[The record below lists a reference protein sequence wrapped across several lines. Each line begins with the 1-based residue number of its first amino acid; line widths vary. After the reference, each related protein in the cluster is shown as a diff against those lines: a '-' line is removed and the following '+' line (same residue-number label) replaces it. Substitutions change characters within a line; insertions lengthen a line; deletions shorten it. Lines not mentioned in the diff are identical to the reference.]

1 MGRLH
6 YGSGR
11 RVQILRINEG
21 IEFFTSLESLTYA
34 LVDSVD
40 LSQNKALKI
49 LVCNSHTN
57 YLKLPEDCK
66 LDSLTCSTVV
76 LESIDINACKQLK
89 NLCLKIKTTGV
100 ILNDLPSLE
109 QLSSIAYYSD
119 GASFQNLDLKNNKR
133 LKRIVFTGAIGLMDI
148 DLSGCEALEEFTPTG
163 KNYALNLKG
172 CKSLKSLAA
181 DYAYSINLEGCVG
194 LETFES
200 RRIGNIDLSDC
211 IRLKEIFIDSGDG
224 VLDLSKNHALESIT
238 VYNMTIKEL
247 NGSLYPNL
255 RNLTYRS
262 DAQPSSVDIQ
272 NCSALESLYITS
284 SLLTSLQFKGC
295 TSLDN
300 TRLEGN
306 AGEVDV
312 SDCPNL
318 FLDCYGLTCL
328 DFNKSIRG
336 LKLYTT
342 ESFPGLDLS
351 GCASLEHLEFYN
363 YNPSAFLRLN
373 GCQSLKY
380 LKIYHL
386 YQDELSF
393 ADCGALEEVTM
404 EWVGIKELD
413 LSEKTNLIYLLCS
426 NMDIECL
433 DTSNSPLLETLRC
446 PSNSQL
452 KMLNIKG
459 NPSLQNLDCRSCA
472 LQSLDLSGNPAL
484 QYIDCSSNYVL
495 RTVDVRPCLSL
506 FRFTGLDS
514 VETVYVTAKQFSST
528 TFNVHPNTR
537 ILIQ

>member
-1 MGRLH
+1 MK
-6 YGSGR
+6 
-11 RVQILRINEG
+11 G
-21 IEFFTSLESLTYA
+21 IEFFTSLESLTCA

-49 LVCNSHTN
+49 LECNSHTN

-109 QLSSIAYYSD
+109 QLSFIAYYSD

-133 LKRIVFTGAIGLMDI
+133 LKRIAFTGAIGLMDI

-200 RRIGNIDLSDC
+200 RHVGNIDLSDC

-238 VYNMTIKEL
+238 VYNMMIKEL
-247 NGSLYPNL
+247 KGSLYPNL

-300 TRLEGN
+300 IRLEGN

-318 FLDCYGLTCL
+318 FLDCYGLAYL

-363 YNPSAFLRLN
+363 YNLSAFLRLN

-413 LSEKTNLIYLLCS
+413 LSENTNLIYLLCS

-472 LQSLDLSGNPAL
+472 L
-484 QYIDCSSNYVL
+484 
-495 RTVDVRPCLSL
+495 
-506 FRFTGLDS
+506 
-514 VETVYVTAKQFSST
+514 
-528 TFNVHPNTR
+528 
-537 ILIQ
+537 

>member
-1 MGRLH
+1 M
-6 YGSGR
+6 
-11 RVQILRINEG
+11 
-21 IEFFTSLESLTYA
+21 
-34 LVDSVD
+34 
-40 LSQNKALKI
+40 
-49 LVCNSHTN
+49 
-57 YLKLPEDCK
+57 
-66 LDSLTCSTVV
+66 
-76 LESIDINACKQLK
+76 
-89 NLCLKIKTTGV
+89 
-100 ILNDLPSLE
+100 
-109 QLSSIAYYSD
+109 
-119 GASFQNLDLKNNKR
+119 
-133 LKRIVFTGAIGLMDI
+133 KRIAFTGAIGLMDI

-200 RRIGNIDLSDC
+200 RRIGNIDLPDC
-211 IRLKEIFIDSGDG
+211 IRLKGIFIDSGDG

-247 NGSLYPNL
+247 KGSLYPNL

-342 ESFPGLDLS
+342 ESFPAWIL
-351 GCASLEHLEFYN
+351 
-363 YNPSAFLRLN
+363 
-373 GCQSLKY
+373 
-380 LKIYHL
+380 
-386 YQDELSF
+386 
-393 ADCGALEEVTM
+393 
-404 EWVGIKELD
+404 
-413 LSEKTNLIYLLCS
+413 
-426 NMDIECL
+426 
-433 DTSNSPLLETLRC
+433 
-446 PSNSQL
+446 
-452 KMLNIKG
+452 
-459 NPSLQNLDCRSCA
+459 
-472 LQSLDLSGNPAL
+472 
-484 QYIDCSSNYVL
+484 
-495 RTVDVRPCLSL
+495 VDVLPLSIWNFIIIILVL
-506 FRFTGLDS
+506 F
-514 VETVYVTAKQFSST
+514 YV
-528 TFNVHPNTR
+528 
-537 ILIQ
+537 

>member
-247 NGSLYPNL
+247 KGSLYPNL

-342 ESFPGLDLS
+342 ESFPGLDIS
-351 GCASLEHLEFYN
+351 GCASLEHL
-363 YNPSAFLRLN
+363 AF
-373 GCQSLKY
+373 
-380 LKIYHL
+380 
-386 YQDELSF
+386 
-393 ADCGALEEVTM
+393 
-404 EWVGIKELD
+404 
-413 LSEKTNLIYLLCS
+413 YLLCS

-484 QYIDCSSNYVL
+484 QYIDCSSN
-495 RTVDVRPCLSL
+495 
-506 FRFTGLDS
+506 
-514 VETVYVTAKQFSST
+514 
-528 TFNVHPNTR
+528 
-537 ILIQ
+537 

>member
-1 MGRLH
+1 M
-6 YGSGR
+6 
-11 RVQILRINEG
+11 
-21 IEFFTSLESLTYA
+21 
-34 LVDSVD
+34 
-40 LSQNKALKI
+40 
-49 LVCNSHTN
+49 
-57 YLKLPEDCK
+57 
-66 LDSLTCSTVV
+66 
-76 LESIDINACKQLK
+76 
-89 NLCLKIKTTGV
+89 
-100 ILNDLPSLE
+100 
-109 QLSSIAYYSD
+109 
-119 GASFQNLDLKNNKR
+119 
-133 LKRIVFTGAIGLMDI
+133 
-148 DLSGCEALEEFTPTG
+148 
-163 KNYALNLKG
+163 
-172 CKSLKSLAA
+172 
-181 DYAYSINLEGCVG
+181 
-194 LETFES
+194 
-200 RRIGNIDLSDC
+200 
-211 IRLKEIFIDSGDG
+211 
-224 VLDLSKNHALESIT
+224 
-238 VYNMTIKEL
+238 
-247 NGSLYPNL
+247 
-255 RNLTYRS
+255 
-262 DAQPSSVDIQ
+262 
-272 NCSALESLYITS
+272 
-284 SLLTSLQFKGC
+284 
-295 TSLDN
+295 
-300 TRLEGN
+300 
-306 AGEVDV
+306 
-312 SDCPNL
+312 
-318 FLDCYGLTCL
+318 

>member
-109 QLSSIAYYSD
+109 QLSFIAYYSD
-119 GASFQNLDLKNNKR
+119 GASFQNLDLKNNKC
-133 LKRIVFTGAIGLMDI
+133 LKRIAFTGAIGLMDF
-148 DLSGCEALEEFTPTG
+148 DLSGCEALEEFIPTG

-200 RRIGNIDLSDC
+200 RHVGNIDLSDC

-238 VYNMTIKEL
+238 VYNMMIKEL
-247 NGSLYPNL
+247 K
-255 RNLTYRS
+255 
-262 DAQPSSVDIQ
+262 VIQ
-272 NCSALESLYITS
+272 T
-284 SLLTSLQFKGC
+284 
-295 TSLDN
+295 
-300 TRLEGN
+300 
-306 AGEVDV
+306 
-312 SDCPNL
+312 
-318 FLDCYGLTCL
+318 
-328 DFNKSIRG
+328 
-336 LKLYTT
+336 
-342 ESFPGLDLS
+342 
-351 GCASLEHLEFYN
+351 
-363 YNPSAFLRLN
+363 
-373 GCQSLKY
+373 
-380 LKIYHL
+380 
-386 YQDELSF
+386 
-393 ADCGALEEVTM
+393 
-404 EWVGIKELD
+404 
-413 LSEKTNLIYLLCS
+413 
-426 NMDIECL
+426 
-433 DTSNSPLLETLRC
+433 
-446 PSNSQL
+446 
-452 KMLNIKG
+452 
-459 NPSLQNLDCRSCA
+459 
-472 LQSLDLSGNPAL
+472 PAL
-484 QYIDCSSNYVL
+484 S
-495 RTVDVRPCLSL
+495 
-506 FRFTGLDS
+506 
-514 VETVYVTAKQFSST
+514 
-528 TFNVHPNTR
+528 
-537 ILIQ
+537 